1 LAKLSEFE
9 VARYQKIARVFLAI
23 YEQSGEDEAGVY
35 AAQELRIEE
44 LPIARQFV
52 IDAFVA
58 EGYEF
63 ENEEDFLSE

>member
-1 LAKLSEFE
+1 MASLSEFE
-9 VARYQKIARVFLAI
+9 IARYTKIANVFLAI
-23 YEQSGEDEAGVY
+23 YENAGEEEAGVY

-52 IDAFVA
+52 IDAFIE

-63 ENEEDFLSE
+63 ENEEEFLID